1 MLELLFL
8 LLPIAAAYGWYMGRR
23 SAQQNQQQHADR
35 LSRDYVAGVNFLLSD
50 QQDKAVDL
58 FLDMLKEDSSAFEA
72 HLTLGNL
79 FRSRGEVERAIR
91 IHQSLMESASLS
103 YDQRLL
109 ATQQLGRD
117 YVAAGVYD
125 RAEVLFLQLID
136 EADFRQSALQS
147 LLSIYQS
154 TSDWSKAIDIG
165 EKLLKQGDSG
175 QRENI
180 ANFYCELALQAL
192 GSDNTD
198 GAFAYLAKAAG
209 VDKNCAR
216 VSIMQGRIH
225 IERAEYS
232 KAVTVLKRVFEQDKE
247 MVSETLPMLETCYTH
262 LDQLAEWAEYLLHCS
277 DENIGAIAELYLAD
291 IIEQQEGPE
300 MAITY
305 VNRQLQRH
313 PTMRLFCRLME
324 YYLSEAEEG
333 RAKESLGLL
342 RNMVGEQI
350 RTKPDYRCGKCGF
363 TSHALYWHCPS
374 CRSWD
379 TIKPI
384 RGLDGQ

>member
-1 MLELLFL
+1 
-8 LLPIAAAYGWYMGRR
+8 
-23 SAQQNQQQHADR
+23 
-35 LSRDYVAGVNFLLSD
+35 
-50 QQDKAVDL
+50 
-58 FLDMLKEDSSAFEA
+58 
-72 HLTLGNL
+72 
-79 FRSRGEVERAIR
+79 
-91 IHQSLMESASLS
+91 
-103 YDQRLL
+103 
-109 ATQQLGRD
+109 
-117 YVAAGVYD
+117 
-125 RAEVLFLQLID
+125 
-136 EADFRQSALQS
+136 
-147 LLSIYQS
+147 
-154 TSDWSKAIDIG
+154 
-165 EKLLKQGDSG
+165 
-175 QRENI
+175 
-180 ANFYCELALQAL
+180 
-192 GSDNTD
+192 
-198 GAFAYLAKAAG
+198 
-209 VDKNCAR
+209 
-216 VSIMQGRIH
+216 
-225 IERAEYS
+225 
-232 KAVTVLKRVFEQDKE
+232 

-262 LDQLAEWAEYLLHCS
+262 LISRQNGQNTCCNCS

-350 RTKPDYRCGKCGF
+350 PDKTGLPLRQMRDLHHTPCN
-363 TSHALYWHCPS
+363 WHCPS